1 MQPAAGML
9 QAVLGIGPLRFAAP
23 RTAGLRTAAVPPA
36 GLGTVRTA
44 AALGIEPELELAG
57 QRIAQEC
64 TAAEQT
70 EGLAVEPAQTA
81 EPEVLLEEQLVVLL
95 DVQAEQRIAVLL
107 ALAAGLLAVQLV
119 QLEPEVQQES
129 AERLEVQLELDQVR
143 LEVPERLELA
153 APSSEPS

>member
-1 MQPAAGML
+1 MPG
-9 QAVLGIGPLRFAAP
+9 
-23 RTAGLRTAAVPPA
+23 TAGLRTAAVPPA

-57 QRIAQEC
+57 QRIAQER

-70 EGLAVEPAQTA
+70 VESVELP
-81 EPEVLLEEQLVVLL
+81 EEQLVVLL

-107 ALAAGLLAVQLV
+107 ALAAGLLAVQLG
-119 QLEPEVQQES
+119 QLESEVQQEP

-143 LEVPERLELA
+143 LEVPERLG
-153 APSSEPS
+153 

>member
-1 MQPAAGML
+1 MPGT
-9 QAVLGIGPLRFAAP
+9 V
-23 RTAGLRTAAVPPA
+23 GLRTAVVPPA

-57 QRIAQEC
+57 QRIAQER

-70 EGLAVEPAQTA
+70 VEPV
-81 EPEVLLEEQLVVLL
+81 ELPEEQLVVLL

-119 QLEPEVQQES
+119 QLVQSEVQLEPS
-129 AERLEVQLELDQVR
+129 ERLEVQLELDQVR
-143 LEVPERLELA
+143 LEVPGRLELA

>member
-23 RTAGLRTAAVPPA
+23 RTVDLRLAVPGTAGLRTAAVPPA

-44 AALGIEPELELAG
+44 AELGIEPELELAG
-57 QRIAQEC
+57 QRIAQER

-70 EGLAVEPAQTA
+70 AEPAA
-81 EPEVLLEEQLVVLL
+81 ELPEEQLVVLL
-95 DVQAEQRIAVLL
+95 DVQAEQRIAVLP

-119 QLEPEVQQES
+119 QLEPEVQQEP

-143 LEVPERLELA
+143 LEVPERLG
-153 APSSEPS
+153 

>member
-1 MQPAAGML
+1 MPGT
-9 QAVLGIGPLRFAAP
+9 V
-23 RTAGLRTAAVPPA
+23 GLRTAVVPPA

-44 AALGIEPELELAG
+44 AALGIEPELELAS
-57 QRIAQEC
+57 QRIAQER

-70 EGLAVEPAQTA
+70 VEPV
-81 EPEVLLEEQLVVLL
+81 ELPEEQLVVLL

-119 QLEPEVQQES
+119 QLVQSEVQLEPS
-129 AERLEVQLELDQVR
+129 ERLEVQLELDQVR
-143 LEVPERLELA
+143 LEVPGRLELA

>member
-23 RTAGLRTAAVPPA
+23 RTAGLRTAVVPPA

-57 QRIAQEC
+57 QCIAQER

-70 EGLAVEPAQTA
+70 VEPAVEPVQTA
-81 EPEVLLEEQLVVLL
+81 EPVELL
-95 DVQAEQRIAVLL
+95 DVQAERRIVELQVP
-107 ALAAGLLAVQLV
+107 AAGLLVAVQQV
-119 QLEPEVQQES
+119 QLEPEMQQEPDQ
-129 AERLEVQLELDQVR
+129 ACLEAF
-143 LEVPERLELA
+143 ERLELA